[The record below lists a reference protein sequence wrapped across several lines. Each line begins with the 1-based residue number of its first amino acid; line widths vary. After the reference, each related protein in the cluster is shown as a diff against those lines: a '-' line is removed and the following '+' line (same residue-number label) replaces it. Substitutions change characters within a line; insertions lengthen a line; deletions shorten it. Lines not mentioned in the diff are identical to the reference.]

1 MFCKLI
7 WACDMSSIHSIH
19 SQQCRVRVALSLV
32 LGVMCCASQAQT
44 PAPSPKTRSF
54 DLIALRSS
62 LTAQLPAGE
71 AVNVRMTWDLE
82 GGNSLQ
88 GELLEERKFG
98 AGGGVAAVTYTQRL
112 NEDWYAT
119 GTLALGHGGPNW
131 ANQRIDL
138 QLSRKWLAQRQLVT
152 SVALYGAA
160 FDAGRSDRG
169 ARLSAALYGDLPTV
183 TEVGITF
190 NESHPGGVRSRMP
203 YASAV
208 FGHVGEQLLSLRLSS
223 GREAYQAIGASS
235 SLVDFHSRSLSVN
248 WRQWLAADW
257 GFSAQGEFYRNPVY
271 ERRTLGAG
279 LFAQW

>member
-1 MFCKLI
+1 
-7 WACDMSSIHSIH
+7 MSSIHSRR
-19 SQQCRVRVALSLV
+19 CRLRAGLSL
-32 LGVMCCASQAQT
+32 LLAVMSCGAQAQT
-44 PAPSPKTRSF
+44 PTPAPKTRSF

-71 AVNVRMTWDLE
+71 AVNLRMTWDLE
-82 GGNSLQ
+82 GGNALQ

-98 AGGGVAAVTYTQRL
+98 AGGGVAALTYTQRL
-112 NEDWYAT
+112 NEDWYAS

-131 ANQRIDL
+131 ANQRVDL

-152 SVALYGAA
+152 SVALYGAG

-208 FGHVGEQLLSLRLSS
+208 FGHVGTQLLSLRFSS
-223 GREAYQAIGASS
+223 GREAYQSIGASS
-235 SLVDFHSRSLSVN
+235 SLVDFHSRSLSAT

-271 ERRTLGAG
+271 DRRTLGAG